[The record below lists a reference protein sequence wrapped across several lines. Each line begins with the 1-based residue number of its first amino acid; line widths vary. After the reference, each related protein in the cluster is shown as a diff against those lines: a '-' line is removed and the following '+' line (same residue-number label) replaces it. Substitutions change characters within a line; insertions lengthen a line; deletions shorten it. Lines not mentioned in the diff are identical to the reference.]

1 MIIKVQSKKSAG
13 IFLRKLFF
21 LLSCF
26 IMSLSVHAEN
36 KPQESERSEWEDIFI
51 QSNKDIST
59 WFDGFTEGIDLFL
72 VGKRV
77 SKEKNKSSFRIDNT
91 TTTTETENFNNN
103 TSISIKPRLQNLE
116 EFMQLKFTSYDENED
131 GRGVESGYLRKTQR
145 KKNYGATVGFIRK
158 LGKVR
163 TTFQPRITLQDPL
176 KVAHSLAF
184 ESVAELKKFQMNPKF
199 ELFADPDKGTGTF
212 QAVNFHYEINAY
224 YGLTLINEGEYQE
237 KIHKLS
243 VTNGITLGQEY
254 SEKTG
259 FSYSWIF
266 NSHNRERYHLDAH
279 SISAT
284 WHQNI
289 YRNVLDFQLT
299 PHIDF
304 EKVRHFKGRIGVI
317 FNISINF

>member
-1 MIIKVQSKKSAG
+1 MG

-26 IMSLSVHAEN
+26 VMSLPAYAEK
-36 KPQESERSEWEDIFI
+36 KPQDAERSEWEDIFI
-51 QSNKDIST
+51 QSNKNIST

-91 TTTTETENFNNN
+91 TTVTETENFNNN
-103 TSISIKPRLQNLE
+103 TSLSIKPRLQNLE
-116 EFMQLKFTSYDENED
+116 EFMQLKFTSYDENEET
-131 GRGVESGYLRKTQR
+131 RGVESGYLRKTQR
-145 KKNYGATVGFIRK
+145 KKNYGATLGFIRK

-176 KVAHSLAF
+176 KVAHSLEF
-184 ESVAELKKFQMNPKF
+184 ESVAEHKKFQTNPKF
-199 ELFADPDKGTGTF
+199 ELFADPDKGAGTF
-212 QAVNFHYEINAY
+212 QAVNFHYEINPVYA
-224 YGLTLINEGEYQE
+224 LTFINEGEYQE
-237 KIHKLS
+237 KIHKLL
-243 VTNGITLGQEY
+243 VTNGIILGQEY
-254 SEKTG
+254 SEKTA

-279 SISAT
+279 NVSVT

-289 YRNVLDFQLT
+289 YRNILDFQLT
-299 PHIDF
+299 PHINF
-304 EKVRHFKGRIGVI
+304 EKIYRFKGRTGLI
-317 FNISINF
+317 FNISINY